1 MVSIL
6 RKLFDALAETEVIR
20 CIEFDRT
27 HPKHELWK
35 KMNAVFQEDIP
46 SYRLDLE
53 WSLNIPVAY
62 RSTDAYAKIEVPKG
76 CGVDPVLWQLPK
88 EHIYLVEGDEH
99 DYLVKLC
106 FTDSEG

>member
-1 MVSIL
+1 M
-6 RKLFDALAETEVIR
+6 FDVLAENEGIH

-27 HPKHELWK
+27 HPKHELWE
-35 KMNAVFQEDIP
+35 KMNAVFSEDIP
-46 SYRLDLE
+46 LYRLDLE

-62 RSTDAYAKIEVPKG
+62 RSTDAYAKIEVPEG

-88 EHIYLVEGDEH
+88 EHIYLVEGEEH

-106 FTDSEG
+106 FTDKEA

>member
-1 MVSIL
+1 MIH
-6 RKLFDALAETEVIR
+6 R
-20 CIEFDRT
+20 IEFDRT
-27 HPKHELWK
+27 HPKHELWE

-62 RSTDAYAKIEVPKG
+62 RSTDAYAKIEVPEG
-76 CGVDPVLWQLPK
+76 CGVDTVLLQLPK

-99 DYLVKLC
+99 DYLVKLS
-106 FTDSEG
+106 FTDEEA